1 MPTPG
6 ATASA
11 ARPWPTPAVS
21 PSPRP
26 KQDAAL
32 TWDTT
37 ARFCLFRIVFRTRL
51 FSLGGSPGGRAGGWG
66 LAFSVAVVSLLG
78 WAPGCLSA
86 VGGHVGGFRGGA
98 VVKAAF
104 GGSERVRA
112 PPGDPRWALLGVHSE
127 VRGQRR
133 VACVSPT

>member
-1 MPTPG
+1 MAHACRLPVPLSQAGRRPDLGHHG
-6 ATASA
+6 AVLPVPNRLSHTTLQFGRLSA
-11 ARPWPTPAVS
+11 W
-21 PSPRP
+21 
-26 KQDAAL
+26 
-32 TWDTT
+32 
-37 ARFCLFRIVFRTRL
+37 
-51 FSLGGSPGGRAGGWG
+51 AGGWG

-86 VGGHVGGFRGGA
+86 VGRHVGGFRGGA